1 MLLQLLVH
9 QPRMLGQVV
18 QHTPSWVWGLLA
30 GLLWLGASQ
39 LFARTVGLR
48 RVLLMPL
55 AMAGLS
61 VYGLVS
67 AFGGS
72 GHAGAAVLAWLTAT
86 AMVTALALWFRP
98 TAPSGTLYAAPSR
111 SFRLP
116 GSAMPLVLIL
126 GIFLTKY
133 VVGVELAMQPALA
146 QDGLLALQIAALY
159 GVFSGLFV
167 ARALRLLRL
176 ARQGTPFAAA
186 AAAASA

>member
-9 QPRMLGQVV
+9 QPRMLGQIV
-18 QHTPSWVWGLLA
+18 QNTPYWVWGLLA

-39 LFARTVGLR
+39 LFERTAGLR
-48 RVLLMPL
+48 RVMLMPL
-55 AMAGLS
+55 AMTGLS

-72 GHAGAAVLAWLTAT
+72 GRVGAAVLAWLAAA

-98 TAPSGTLYAAPSR
+98 TAPSGTRYAAPSR

-116 GSAMPLVLIL
+116 GSPIPLVLIL

-133 VVGVELAMQPALA
+133 FVGVELAMQPALA

-159 GVFSGLFV
+159 GVFNGLFA

-176 ARQGTPFAAA
+176 ARQGTPFAAT
-186 AAAASA
+186 AASA

>member
-9 QPRMLGQVV
+9 QPRMLGQIV
-18 QHTPSWVWGLLA
+18 QNTPSWVWGLLA

-39 LFARTVGLR
+39 LFERTAGLR
-48 RVLLMPL
+48 RVMLMPL
-55 AMAGLS
+55 AMTGLS

-72 GHAGAAVLAWLTAT
+72 GRVGAAVLAWLAAA

-98 TAPSGTLYAAPSR
+98 TAPSGTRYTAPSR

-116 GSAMPLVLIL
+116 GSPIPLVLIL

-133 VVGVELAMQPALA
+133 FVGVELAMQPALA

-159 GVFSGLFV
+159 GVFNGLFA

-176 ARQGTPFAAA
+176 ARQGTPFAAT
-186 AAAASA
+186 AASA

>member
-1 MLLQLLVH
+1 MLLHLLVH
-9 QPRMLGQVV
+9 QPRVLGQIV
-18 QHTPSWVWGLLA
+18 QNTPHWVWGLLA

-39 LFARTVGLR
+39 LFERTASLR
-48 RVLLMPL
+48 RVVLMPL

-72 GHAGAAVLAWLTAT
+72 GRVGATVLAWLAAA

-98 TAPSGTLYAAPSR
+98 TVPSGTLYAAPSR

-116 GSAMPLVLIL
+116 GSAMPLVLIR

-133 VVGVELAMQPALA
+133 FVGVELAMQPALA
-146 QDGLLALQIAALY
+146 QDGLLALQISTLY

-167 ARALRLLRL
+167 ACALRLWRL
-176 ARQGTPFAAA
+176 ARP
-186 AAAASA
+186 